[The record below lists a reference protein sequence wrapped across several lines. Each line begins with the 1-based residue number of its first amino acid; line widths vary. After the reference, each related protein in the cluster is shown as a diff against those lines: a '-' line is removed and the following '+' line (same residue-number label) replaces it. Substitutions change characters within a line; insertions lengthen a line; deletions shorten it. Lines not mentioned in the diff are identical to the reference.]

1 MVIDRWTGESVKAYL
16 VATESFYSN
25 QKGFP
30 VLSKSS
36 QFIINALFKLN
47 CQGILT
53 GTNHV
58 SKIMGIR
65 TYTQYLQHLWVIRD
79 GESGVK
85 DFAKGYEDFLQCPLQ
100 PLQDNL
106 ESQTYETFEKDPIK
120 YVRYE
125 EAIKLALLDLK
136 ERETFQDEDVVVM
149 VVGAGR
155 GPLVK
160 ATFNAS
166 KDSGKLEL

>member
-1 MVIDRWTGESVKAYL
+1 M
-16 VATESFYSN
+16 VATESFSSN

-36 QFIINALFKLN
+36 QYVINALFKLN
-47 CQGILT
+47 CQGILI
-53 GTNHV
+53 GANHV
-58 SKIMGIR
+58 NKIMGIR
-65 TYTQYLQHLWVIRD
+65 TYTQYLQHLWTIRD
-79 GESGVK
+79 EDTGVR
-85 DFAKGYEDFLQCPLQ
+85 DFARGYEDFLQCPLQ

-136 ERETFQDEDVVVM
+136 ERDTFQDVDVVVM

-160 ATFNAS
+160 ATIKAS
-166 KDSGKLEL
+166 KESGEL

>member
-1 MVIDRWTGESVKAYL
+1 M
-16 VATESFYSN
+16 
-25 QKGFP
+25 
-30 VLSKSS
+30 
-36 QFIINALFKLN
+36 N
-47 CQGILT
+47 CQGILI
-53 GTNHV
+53 GANHV
-58 SKIMGIR
+58 NKIMGIR
-65 TYTQYLQHLWVIRD
+65 TYTQYLQHLWTIRD
-79 GESGVK
+79 EDTGVR
-85 DFAKGYEDFLQCPLQ
+85 DFARGYEDFLQCPLQ

-136 ERETFQDEDVVVM
+136 ERDTFQDVDVVVM

-160 ATFNAS
+160 ATIKAS
-166 KDSGKLEL
+166 KESGEL